1 MADITMC
8 QNEDCPSKEK
18 CLRYMAE
25 ASKNQSYAYLEVA
38 EGKDKCE
45 YFMEIKNEYESIYGM

>member
-18 CLRYMAE
+18 CFRYTALP
-25 ASKNQSYAYLEVA
+25 SKHQSYAVFTVP

-45 YFMEIKNEYESIYGM
+45 YFMKDYK